1 MNGTNNRL
9 RVFIA
14 SPGDVSEEREIVSLV
29 VAELRRVFEN
39 LLPFQ
44 LDAIRWETHAW
55 PDVGDDAQDVI
66 NREIGEFDI
75 FVGIMWRRFGT
86 PTKRARS
93 GTDEEFQ
100 RAYKYFKKYK
110 RPRIMFYFRSAPFYT
125 TDLKEWS
132 QFRKVVQFRK
142 ELEKMGVLFW
152 MYDRPIDFER
162 SVREHLIRQILP
174 MIPPSSTGGI
184 PPAEPKTPPP
194 KEPHPPAAKMASP
207 KVTTPMVFLAYSHED
222 RDKVRRLYE
231 DLRIAGFNPWLD
243 TENLLPG
250 QMWRGEIERAIKRS
264 DAIVLCLSS
273 RSISKRG
280 FFQEELKTALDQFKE
295 RPPET
300 SYLIPVRLDEVLTP
314 LEIGMFQYV
323 DYFHPDGPERLVEA
337 LRLLGERI
345 RPAEQQY
352 PPDKKRNNY

>member
-1 MNGTNNRL
+1 MNRTNNRL

-14 SPGDVSEEREIVSLV
+14 SPSDVDEERDIVSLV
-29 VAELRRVFEN
+29 VAELRRIFED
-39 LLPFQ
+39 LLPFR

-55 PDVGDDAQDVI
+55 PDVGEDAQDVI

-100 RAYKYFKKYK
+100 RAYQYFKKYE
-110 RPRIMFYFRSAPFYT
+110 RPRVMFYFRRSPFYT
-125 TDLKEWS
+125 TDLKELT

-152 MYDRPIDFER
+152 EYDRPIDFER

-174 MIPPSSTGGI
+174 MIQPGEGPSPPPGG
-184 PPAEPKTPPP
+184 PEAPPP
-194 KEPHPPAAKMASP
+194 KKPRPPSPKETPPASRR
-207 KVTTPMVFLAYSHED
+207 PMVFLAYSHED
-222 RDKVRRLYE
+222 RDQVMRLYE

-250 QMWRGEIERAIKRS
+250 QMWQRVIDDAIKRS
-264 DAIVLCLSS
+264 DVTLLCLSCTS
-273 RSISKRG
+273 VSKRG
-280 FFQEELKTALDQFKE
+280 FFHDELRTALNEAKA
-295 RPPET
+295 RSPGTP
-300 SYLIPVRLDEVLTP
+300 YLIPVRLDSVSMP
-314 LEIGMFQYV
+314 SEIGMFQYL
-323 DYFHPDGPERLVEA
+323 DYFRPDGPERLVEV
-337 LRLLGERI
+337 LRSLDVKRETTQQER
-345 RPAEQQY
+345 PSDE
-352 PPDKKRNNY
+352 

>member
-1 MNGTNNRL
+1 M
-9 RVFIA
+9 
-14 SPGDVSEEREIVSLV
+14 SEEREIVSLV
-29 VAELRRVFEN
+29 VAELRRVFDN

-66 NREIGEFDI
+66 NREIGEFDL

-93 GTDEEFQ
+93 GTEEEFQ
-100 RAYKYFKKYK
+100 KAYKYFKKYK
-110 RPRIMFYFRSAPFYT
+110 RPRIMFYFRRAPLYT

-132 QFRKVVQFRK
+132 QFRK

-174 MIPPSSTGGI
+174 MIPPGSTKGI
-184 PPAEPKTPPP
+184 PPEGPKPPP
-194 KEPHPPAAKMASP
+194 PPPPPSMASP
-207 KVTTPMVFLAYSHED
+207 KATTPRVFLAYSHVD
-222 RDKVRRLYE
+222 RDKVRKVYE

-280 FFQEELKTALDQFKE
+280 FFQKELKIALDQFKK
-295 RPPET
+295 RPPGT

-314 LEIGMFQYV
+314 SEIGMFQYV

-337 LRLLGERI
+337 LRFLGERI
-345 RPAEQQY
+345 RPAEQQDA
-352 PPDKKRNNY
+352 PDKKRNNY